1 MNENWNKLLLRQIKK
16 NFGSPENLPESVL
29 KIFHDI
35 NDSYFNFEDDFRLL
49 QNSIEISSQELRD
62 AYIRQKQDAEN
73 RKETIERIKEAII
86 VIDPEHMISEEKDTD
101 GARDNA
107 VLFNSLMRLIEERKE
122 MEVSLKVN
130 ENSLREILDS
140 QDVGVTIIDIETHK
154 ISFINKKAEEMFGA
168 AKEEIIGKR
177 CYSLICPARDEHCPL
192 DDAEELIKSAEKV
205 FINARNE
212 QIPIL
217 KSVIRSI
224 YDGRKSLIE
233 SFVDISSLKKAEN
246 DLIMAKEIAENANR
260 AKSEF
265 LANMS
270 HEIRTPLNGVI
281 GFTELLMKTRLNE
294 TQQHYMQ
301 TVFYSANSLLDL
313 LNDILDFSKIEAGK
327 LELNPEKTD
336 IIQLSEQIIDV
347 LKFRA
352 HEKGLELLM
361 DLPPDIPRF
370 VYMDSVRL
378 RQVLV
383 NLLGNAFK
391 FTEKGEVE
399 FKVEMDQ
406 FEPESGMVTLTFS
419 VRDTGIGIPQD
430 KQTRIFDSFSQADA
444 TTTRK
449 YGGTGLGL
457 AISNKLVNIM
467 GSTLR
472 IESEPG
478 VGSNFYFTLKLKTEV
493 ADPGLPV
500 ELCDIRKVL
509 VVDDN
514 TNNRI
519 IIQHMLLTRNIEAE
533 LVSNGL
539 EALERIRNCH
549 DYDVLI
555 IDYNMPVLDGLDLIR
570 LIRQENLYPCDK
582 QPIIFLHSSSDD
594 ERIRKE
600 SRELGVQVMLV
611 KPVKMTQL
619 FEALAKVRSTRA
631 PKNEEL
637 SDQYKTEPDY
647 LSRSHFSILIAEDN
661 NINMML
667 TSTILSFLLP
677 NSSIIKADNGLEAVR
692 LFIETKPDL
701 IFMDIQ
707 MPVMNGYE
715 AVMEI
720 RKAEAESGGRIPIIA
735 LTAGTVKGEEE
746 RCRVAGMDDYVT
758 KPMVENTIRRVLEFH
773 LLKTRGYDEGIIENL
788 KQDL

>member
-1 MNENWNKLLLRQIKK
+1 MNVTWNKLLLRQIKK
-16 NFGSPENLPESVL
+16 NVGSPENLPESVL
-29 KIFHDI
+29 RIFQDI
-35 NDSYFNFEDDFRLL
+35 NDSYFNFEDDIRLL

-73 RKETIERIKEAII
+73 RKETIERIKEAINALS
-86 VIDPEHMISEEKDTD
+86 PEHRVSEE
-101 GARDNA
+101 GAPEGRHEHA
-107 VLFNSLMRLIEERKE
+107 VLFNSLIRLIEERKE
-122 MEVSLKVN
+122 MEVSLKEN

-177 CYSLICPARDEHCPL
+177 CYSLICPARDENCPL
-192 DDAEELIKSAEKV
+192 HDSEDLIKSTEKV
-205 FINARNE
+205 FINARHE

-217 KSVIRSI
+217 KSVIRST

-233 SFVDISSLKKAEN
+233 SFIDISSLKKAES
-246 DLIMAKEIAENANR
+246 DLIMAKEIAEKANR

-294 TQQHYMQ
+294 TQKHYMQ

-327 LELNPEKTD
+327 LELNQEKTD

-406 FEPESGMVTLTFS
+406 IEPETGMVTLTFS
-419 VRDTGIGIPQD
+419 VRDTGIGIPQE
-430 KQTRIFDSFSQADA
+430 KQARIFDSFSQADA
-444 TTTRK
+444 ITTRK

-467 GSTLR
+467 GSTLQ

-478 VGSNFYFTLKLKTEV
+478 VGSNFYFTLKLKTEN

-500 ELCDIRKVL
+500 EISDIRKVL

-519 IIQHMLLTRNIEAE
+519 IIQHMLLTRHIESE
-533 LVSNGL
+533 LASNGL
-539 EALERIRNCH
+539 EAIDRLKNSN

-570 LIRQENLYPCDK
+570 MIRRESLFPCDK

-594 ERIRKE
+594 ERIHKE

-619 FEALAKVRSTRA
+619 FEALAKVRSTKA
-631 PKNEEL
+631 PESEEL
-637 SDQYKTEPDY
+637 SEQYKTEPDY
-647 LSRSHFSILIAEDN
+647 LSRYHFIILIAEDN

-667 TSTILSFLLP
+667 TSTILSYLLP

-692 LFIETKPDL
+692 LFTETRPDL

-715 AVMEI
+715 SAMEI
-720 RKAEAESGGRIPIIA
+720 RRAEAESGGRIPIIA
-735 LTAGTVKGEEE
+735 LTAGTVMGEEE
-746 RCRVAGMDDYVT
+746 RCRQAGMDDYIT
-758 KPMVENTIRRVLEFH
+758 KPVVEKTIRRVLESR
-773 LLKTRGYDEGIIENL
+773 LLKIRGHDGGIADYL
-788 KQDL
+788 KQEL

>member
-1 MNENWNKLLLRQIKK
+1 M
-16 NFGSPENLPESVL
+16 ENLPESVL
-29 KIFHDI
+29 RIFQDI
-35 NDSYFNFEDDFRLL
+35 NDSYFNFDDDIRLL

-62 AYIRQKQDAEN
+62 AYTRQKQDAEN
-73 RKETIERIKEAII
+73 RKATIERIKEAIN
-86 VIDPEHMISEEKDTD
+86 VIDPEHLITEEGVTE
-101 GARDNA
+101 GENDNT
-107 VLFNSLMRLIEERKE
+107 VLFNSLIRLIEERKE
-122 MEVSLKVN
+122 MEVTLKVN

-140 QDVGVTIIDIETHK
+140 QDVGVTIIDMETHK
-154 ISFINKKAEEMFGA
+154 ISFINKKAEEMYGA

-177 CYSLICPARDEHCPL
+177 CYSLICPARDERCPL
-192 DDAEELIKSAEKV
+192 EDSEDLIKSAEKV
-205 FINARNE
+205 FINAKNE
-212 QIPIL
+212 KIPIL
-217 KSVIRSI
+217 KSVVRSI

-233 SFVDISSLKKAEN
+233 SFVDISSLKKAEKE
-246 DLIMAKEIAENANR
+246 LIIAKEVAEKANR

-281 GFTELLMKTRLNE
+281 GFTELLMKTHLNE

-301 TVFYSANSLLDL
+301 TIFYSANSLLDL

-336 IIQLSEQIIDV
+336 IIQLSEQIMDV

-352 HEKGLELLM
+352 HDKGLELLM

-370 VYMDSVRL
+370 MYLDSVRL

-399 FKVEMDQ
+399 YKIEMDH
-406 FEPESGMVTLTFS
+406 FEPETGMATLTFS
-419 VRDTGIGIPQD
+419 VRDTGIGIPKD
-430 KQTRIFDSFSQADA
+430 KQARIFESFSQADT

-457 AISNKLVNIM
+457 AISNKLVNMM
-467 GSTLR
+467 GATLQ

-478 VGSNFYFTLKLKTEV
+478 IGSNFYFTLKFKSEN
-493 ADPGLPV
+493 ADPELPAAI
-500 ELCDIRKVL
+500 CDIKKVL

-519 IIQHMLLTRNIEAE
+519 IIQHMLMTRNIESE
-533 LVSNGL
+533 LVSNGQ
-539 EALERIRNCH
+539 EAIERIRNCH

-555 IDYNMPVLDGLDLIR
+555 IDYNMPLLDGLALIR
-570 LIRQENLYPCDK
+570 MIRKESLFPCDK

-594 ERIRKE
+594 ERIHKE
-600 SRELGVQVMLV
+600 SKELGVHVMLV

-619 FEALAKVRSTRA
+619 FEALAKVRSTRV
-631 PKNEEL
+631 PENGEL
-637 SDQYKTEPDY
+637 SDQFKTEPNY
-647 LSRSHFSILIAEDN
+647 LSRNHFSILIAEDN

-667 TSTILSFLLP
+667 ASTILSFLLP
-677 NSSIIKADNGLEAVR
+677 NSSIIKAENGLEAVR
-692 LFIETKPDL
+692 LYTESKPDL

-715 AVMEI
+715 ASGEI
-720 RKAEAESGGRIPIIA
+720 RKAEEESGNRIPIIA
-735 LTAGTVKGEEE
+735 LTAGTVMGEEE
-746 RCRVAGMDDYVT
+746 RCLQAGMDDYIT
-758 KPMVENTIRRVLEFH
+758 KPVLEKTIRRVLELW
-773 LLKTRGYDEGIIENL
+773 LLKIPGNDGGTVDNP
-788 KQDL
+788 KQEF